1 MATKIQWTNETWNPV
16 VGCSKISPGCK
27 NCYAE
32 RMAKRLK
39 GMAEAK
45 LRDNPHVDDGT
56 IKYLNVVDEHG
67 WTGWPGIAGVDEW
80 TQPLRWRKPR
90 RVFVVSMGDL
100 FHPRVPVWVI
110 DRVFGIMALAK
121 QHTFQ
126 VLTKR
131 PNRMREYFE
140 KLESRAFGT
149 SAELEYENCTY
160 PQSQIYNLWGT
171 EVRKVW
177 DGEILINRPWPLS
190 NVWLGT
196 SIEDQENSS
205 RIADLVPCPA
215 VVHFV
220 SVEPM
225 LSWVNLDLSGVN
237 YGRDHDGWSEQLDWV
252 ICGGESGPGA
262 RPMDPYWAHDL
273 LAQCRQAEIPFFFKQ
288 GSANNW
294 PDYKTFESFPDGLQV
309 REYPDT
315 FGGNDE

>member
-149 SAELEYENCTY
+149 SA
-160 PQSQIYNLWGT
+160 
-171 EVRKVW
+171 
-177 DGEILINRPWPLS
+177 
-190 NVWLGT
+190 
-196 SIEDQENSS
+196 
-205 RIADLVPCPA
+205 
-215 VVHFV
+215 
-220 SVEPM
+220 
-225 LSWVNLDLSGVN
+225 
-237 YGRDHDGWSEQLDWV
+237 
-252 ICGGESGPGA
+252 
-262 RPMDPYWAHDL
+262 
-273 LAQCRQAEIPFFFKQ
+273 
-288 GSANNW
+288 
-294 PDYKTFESFPDGLQV
+294 
-309 REYPDT
+309 
-315 FGGNDE
+315 